1 MRSHHAHHVVPNATR
16 ASFCARKFTSFVDF
30 EHEKDAERVRSVRI
44 EVALEPGRRAI
55 ERVVSGRRTHHATIA
70 YERLCQPRVGT
81 SRSSSP
87 RHALTIHDS
96 RPCRSALRNL
106 DPGIVKI
113 VFTLAWDYHTL
124 KEPEDVERAVDADT
138 GLLSD
143 ADPDVSR
150 SFKRDVRHPPQQPK
164 TGGRK
169 GIYF

>member
-1 MRSHHAHHVVPNATR
+1 
-16 ASFCARKFTSFVDF
+16 
-30 EHEKDAERVRSVRI
+30 VRI

-55 ERVVSGRRTHHATIA
+55 ERVVSGRRTQHATIA

-87 RHALTIHDS
+87 RDALTIHDS

-106 DPGIVKI
+106 DPGIAKI

-150 SFKRDVRHPPQQPK
+150 SFKRDVRHPPQAAKNWWSQ
-164 TGGRK
+164 RNLFL
-169 GIYF
+169 IYSAAGMLFRALQSCTAGPNQALPRFF

>member
-30 EHEKDAERVRSVRI
+30 EHEKMPSAFGVVRI
-44 EVALEPGRRAI
+44 ELALEPGRRAI

-96 RPCRSALRNL
+96 RPCRSALRISIRESQRSSSHSR
-106 DPGIVKI
+106 G
-113 VFTLAWDYHTL
+113 TTTRSRSRRMWS
-124 KEPEDVERAVDADT
+124 ADT